1 MRWKDLGDYLAYV
14 AVRLLICLV
23 QSLRLET
30 CAWLARGL
38 ATLLTDVV
46 RLRADVIEENLRLAF
61 PELSDRERRR
71 LTWRMWEHL
80 LLMVVEIAH
89 APRKIHDTNWRRYI
103 RFANLAQITRLSL
116 LDRPKVA
123 VSGHFGNFELGNFVL
138 SLFGIE
144 TFSVARPLDNRFL
157 DRFVYDFRSGP
168 GRRILPKNGSA
179 DEVSELLARH
189 GLLSVLADQ
198 HAGPKGCWVD
208 FFGRPASTH
217 KAIAVFSL
225 AHEAPLMIGYVRRV
239 GGPLHLE
246 LGFEAVTDPCDLPAA
261 ERDVTYLT
269 QWFTKGLE
277 RIVRRNPEQ
286 YWWVH
291 RRWKDTRTKRARP
304 KAA

>member
-1 MRWKDLGDYLAYV
+1 MRRKELGDFLAYL
-14 AVRLLICLV
+14 AVRLLVCLV
-23 QSLRLET
+23 QALSLET
-30 CAWLARGL
+30 CAAVARGL
-38 ATLLTDVV
+38 AKLLTDVV
-46 RLRADVIEENLRLAF
+46 RLRADVIDENLRLAY
-61 PELSDRERRR
+61 PEMTARERRR
-71 LTWRMWEHL
+71 LTRRMWEHL
-80 LLMVVEIAH
+80 LLMAVEIAH

-103 RFANLAQITRLSL
+103 HFPNLEPFVRQLF

-123 VSGHFGNFELGNFVL
+123 VSGHFGNFELGNIVL

-168 GRRILPKNGSA
+168 GRKILPKNGSA
-179 DEVSELLARH
+179 DEVSELLARR

-217 KAIAVFSL
+217 KAIAVFAL
-225 AHEAPLMIGYVRRV
+225 TYEAPLLVCFVRRV
-239 GGPLHLE
+239 GGPLQLE
-246 LGFEAVTDPCDLPAA
+246 VGLEAVGDPRELPAA
-261 ERDVTYLT
+261 QRDVMGLT
-269 QWFTKGLE
+269 QWFTAALE
-277 RIVRRNPEQ
+277 RVVRRNPEQ

-291 RRWKDTRTKRARP
+291 RRWKDTRPKRAKP